1 MSFMDLLGLALLG
14 FMALGCYCVCLH
26 TLVQLRDVKR
36 GQYVAIGGPYST
48 TAEVLSALR
57 SGADLGKLVSLS
69 YGECAVEYDID
80 VLVRLGL
87 AVRSDLGDGVP
98 RWWQTPEGAEVDR
111 ELEEWRQKWDAEAE
125 RLRKAAD
132 EKAQVASGLRQ
143 RDWYAG
149 EAKG

>member
-1 MSFMDLLGLALLG
+1 MDLLGLALLG
-14 FMALGCYCVCLH
+14 LMALGCYCVCLY
-26 TLVQLRDVKR
+26 TLAQLRDVKR

-57 SGADLGKLVSLS
+57 SGADLGKLVSLTKS

-80 VLVRLGL
+80 VLVRLGM

-111 ELEEWRQKWDAEAE
+111 ELEEWRQRFEANGD
-125 RLRKAAD
+125 K
-132 EKAQVASGLRQ
+132 
-143 RDWYAG
+143 
-149 EAKG
+149 